1 MNYPLHPVYNPVHPS
16 IPPMATP
23 SNRRPGTTIPRAVF
37 HQQPHPGKTASTA
50 IPIPTRPEELPAKYK
65 AAHTKVKLIIIAL
78 PIAIV
83 SSYMLYKR
91 IYLGEQPRAKPIP
104 DSERRRTI
112 REVNN

>member
-16 IPPMATP
+16 IPTMATP
-23 SNRRPGTTIPRAVF
+23 TNRRPGAPPLSRPVF
-37 HQQPHPGKTASTA
+37 PGKTAST
-50 IPIPTRPEELPAKYK
+50 IPIPTTPEELPAKYK
-65 AAHTKVKLIIIAL
+65 AAHTRVKLIIIAL

-91 IYLGEQPRAKPIP
+91 VYLGEQPRAKPIP

-112 REVNN
+112 REANN